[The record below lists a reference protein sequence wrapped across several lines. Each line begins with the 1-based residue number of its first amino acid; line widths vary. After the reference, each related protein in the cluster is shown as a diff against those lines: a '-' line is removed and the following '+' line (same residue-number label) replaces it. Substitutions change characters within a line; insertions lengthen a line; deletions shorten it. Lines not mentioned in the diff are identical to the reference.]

1 MPSLLMP
8 GHECGYNN
16 GHTVTDSNLGPDI
29 HSCDLLPE
37 NNGNIIIV
45 STRNNV
51 KTFYSG

>member
-1 MPSLLMP
+1 MPLLMP
-8 GHECGYNN
+8 SGHECGYNN

-45 STRNNV
+45 KKVQEIR
-51 KTFYSG
+51 TFYSG